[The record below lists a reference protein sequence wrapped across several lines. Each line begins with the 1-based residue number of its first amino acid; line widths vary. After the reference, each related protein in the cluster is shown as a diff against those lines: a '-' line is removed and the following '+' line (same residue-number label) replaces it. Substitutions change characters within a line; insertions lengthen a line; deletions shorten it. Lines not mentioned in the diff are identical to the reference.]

1 MKDIVTIDDFAKL
14 DLRVGFVKQAERKEG
29 SDKLIRLTVDFGD
42 EGVKTIFTALYPMF
56 EPDEFVNKSFI
67 FIINLA
73 PRKMMDEESQ
83 GMILASEG
91 ENGTRP
97 VPLIP
102 STSTNPGSPI
112 R

>member
-14 DLRVGFVKQAERKEG
+14 DLRVGLVTKAERKEG
-29 SDKLIRLTVDFGD
+29 SEKLIRLSVDFGD

-56 EPDEFVNKSFI
+56 EPEEFADKSFI
-67 FIINLA
+67 FIVNLA

-83 GMILASEG
+83 GMILAAEG
-91 ENGTRP
+91 KDGGRP

-102 STSTNPGSPI
+102 SSTTLPGSSI